1 MSDHVDPRP
10 EPAATPRRRGVAV
23 TTVLGVV
30 FAVGG
35 LAFVVQRIGSTWDE
49 TGPVLRDADPGWL
62 LAALVLAAAGMT
74 AIALPWVSV
83 VRALG
88 GSLTVS
94 TAVLTYYVGEIGK
107 YLPGGVWPVVGRGEL
122 AVRSGMRRTIAY
134 TSVLF
139 SLAVLYLAALLTAAG
154 LFPIV
159 LATGG
164 TSSKPV
170 LLVLLV
176 PLGLAL
182 LHPSVLGPFIG
193 LVGRLAKREI
203 AVDLP
208 SWGVMVGLVL
218 RYVPAWLLIGSATWA
233 VTRAL
238 SADVSWLEICLA
250 TVLSWSAGFLVAPA
264 PGGVGIRE
272 AAFVA
277 VAASMSGGIA
287 AAAALCARL
296 IFMLVDAAGAALCGV
311 VLGARRRAD
320 GVDGVDGPVVDS
332 V

>member
-1 MSDHVDPRP
+1 M
-10 EPAATPRRRGVAV
+10 TTLLGVA
-23 TTVLGVV
+23 
-30 FAVGG
+30 FAAGG
-35 LAFVVQRIGSTWDE
+35 LAFVVQRIWSTWDE
-49 TGPVLRDADPGWL
+49 TGPVLRSAEPSWL
-62 LAALVLAAAGMT
+62 LVAFVLAAAGMT
-74 AIALPWVSV
+74 AIALPWVAV

-88 GSLTVS
+88 GSLSLS

-122 AVRSGMRRTIAY
+122 AVRTGMRRTVAY

-139 SLAVLYLAALLTAAG
+139 SLAVLYLAALLSAAG
-154 LFPIV
+154 LFPVV

-164 TSSKPV
+164 SSSKPV

-176 PLGLAL
+176 PLGLVA
-182 LHPSVLGPFIG
+182 LHPAVLGP
-193 LVGRLAKREI
+193 LVGLAGRITKRDV
-203 AVDLP
+203 ALDLP
-208 SWGVMVGLVL
+208 GWGVMVGLVL
-218 RYVPAWLLIGSATWA
+218 RYIPAWLLIGSATWA

-238 SADVSWLEICLA
+238 SADVSWIEICLA

-277 VAASMSGGIA
+277 VAASMAGGVA

-296 IFMLVDAAGAALCGV
+296 VFMVVDALGAALCGI
-311 VLGARRRAD
+311 VLGSRRRAD
-320 GVDGVDGPVVDS
+320 GADGPVVGS
-332 V
+332 A

>member
-1 MSDHVDPRP
+1 MTAAPDAPSGPSASSRRRKV
-10 EPAATPRRRGVAV
+10 AATL
-23 TTVLGVV
+23 LGIA
-30 FAVGG
+30 FAAGG
-35 LAFVVQRIGSTWDE
+35 LAFVIQRIWSTWDE
-49 TGPVLRDADPGWL
+49 TGPVLRDADLGWL
-62 LAALVLAAAGMT
+62 VVAFLLAAAGMT
-74 AIALPWVSV
+74 AIAVPWVAV

-88 GSLTVS
+88 GFLPLP

-122 AVRSGMRRTIAY
+122 AVRTGMRRTIAY

-164 TSSKPV
+164 ASSKPV

-176 PLGLAL
+176 PLGLVA
-182 LHPSVLGPFIG
+182 LHPAVLGP
-193 LVGRLAKREI
+193 LVQLAGRVTKREI
-203 AVDLP
+203 ALDLP
-208 SWGVMVGLVL
+208 SWGVMVALVL
-218 RYVPAWLLIGSATWA
+218 RYIPAWLLIGSATWA

-238 SADVSWLEICLA
+238 SADVSWVEICLA

-277 VAASMSGGIA
+277 VAASMSGGVA

-296 IFMLVDAAGAALCGV
+296 VFMIVDAAGAALCA
-311 VLGARRRAD
+311 VLLGSRRRAD
-320 GVDGVDGPVVDS
+320 GPEGPVVGS
-332 V
+332 A